1 MPDKNFD
8 TSKLE
13 EDFLQSLH
21 QKDFDVFKLEQ
32 DFLQIMF
39 QKKLENDTLRSTNK
53 LLENIHA
60 SLQGF
65 SESTLSSFDGL
76 LKSEQS
82 NSQSYLDRIGD
93 LTKSNK
99 SFADEALTT
108 IDSLSDE
115 VIEQSV
121 KIDKYQKGTKGHS
134 ESTQQKWK
142 LARKYLLEEIPKHKT
157 LLSARKAAAQRAGFT
172 GSTAVKDRRLIQ
184 MLPVKK

>member
-13 EDFLQSLH
+13 EDFLQSLN

-39 QKKLENDTLRSTNK
+39 QKNLENDTLRYTNK
-53 LLENIHA
+53 VLENINA

-65 SESTLSSFDGL
+65 SESTLSSLDGW

-82 NSQSYLDRIGD
+82 NSQRYLVRIGD
-93 LTKSNK
+93 LTKSHK

-108 IDSLSDE
+108 IDSLSDK

-134 ESTQQKWK
+134 ESTQQKWEF
-142 LARKYLLEEIPKHKT
+142 ARKYFLEEIPNYPKK
-157 LLSARKAAAQRAGFT
+157 LNIARKVAAQRAGI
-172 GSTAVKDRRLIQ
+172 SVQERQLVK
-184 MLPVKK
+184 MLPDPR